1 MEYVLMPFITIYH
14 IVSAILSVPTKLF
27 SKAEDKVLEKADQH
41 QLSKEQQELQQLNGE
56 NPDQPPLLDE
66 NGNSI
71 DGGEV
76 ALPDTPD
83 ALTDK
88 SKRVKRPVKP
98 YRYTI
103 INDIGKK
110 EN

>member
-27 SKAEDKVLEKADQH
+27 SKAEDKVLEKADKH

-56 NPDQPPLLDE
+56 APGQPLLDE
-66 NGNSI
+66 NGNPI
-71 DGGEV
+71 GGDV

-83 ALTDK
+83 A
-88 SKRVKRPVKP
+88 
-98 YRYTI
+98 
-103 INDIGKK
+103 
-110 EN
+110 